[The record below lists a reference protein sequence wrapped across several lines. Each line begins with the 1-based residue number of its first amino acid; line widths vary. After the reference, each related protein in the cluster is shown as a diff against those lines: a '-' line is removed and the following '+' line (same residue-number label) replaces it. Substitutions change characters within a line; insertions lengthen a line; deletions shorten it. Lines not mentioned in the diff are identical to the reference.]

1 MKVVWLLFLI
11 SLLSGCA
18 TVDREVSLKIP
29 EHQVGPRAY
38 GNAFL
43 GDIISDRV
51 FSQHQKDAS
60 KPSYNGYLREAKSSD
75 LNNVV
80 GRFVSPIND
89 EKLSVI
95 RLQNKTSIL
104 SVTEDLIISGLLR
117 HGYAPS
123 NKDNSLYQVNVT
135 VKEFWAWN
143 EDGQVTFDLKSIIR
157 CDVTVSTLGQST
169 TFSVVGR
176 GNKKAMVASTGNWA
190 DSYQRAT
197 EDFLEHFNTALKKNM

>member
-1 MKVVWLLFLI
+1 MKVAWLLFLI
-11 SLLSGCA
+11 SLFSGCA
-18 TVDREVSLKIP
+18 TVDREVSLEIP
-29 EHQVGPRAY
+29 EHQVESRAY

-43 GDIISDRV
+43 GSIISDRV
-51 FSQHQKDAS
+51 FSQNQKDAS

-75 LNNVV
+75 LSNVV

-89 EKLSVI
+89 EKLGVI
-95 RLQNKTSIL
+95 RLRNETSIL
-104 SVTEDLIISGLLR
+104 SVTEELIISGLLR

-123 NKDNSLYQVNVT
+123 NKDDSLYEVNVT

-143 EDGQVTFDLKSIIR
+143 EDGQVTFDLKSVIR
-157 CDVTVSTLGQST
+157 CDVTVSNLGQST

-190 DSYQRAT
+190 DSYQRAAK
-197 EDFLEHFNTALKKNM
+197 DFLEHFNTALKNNM